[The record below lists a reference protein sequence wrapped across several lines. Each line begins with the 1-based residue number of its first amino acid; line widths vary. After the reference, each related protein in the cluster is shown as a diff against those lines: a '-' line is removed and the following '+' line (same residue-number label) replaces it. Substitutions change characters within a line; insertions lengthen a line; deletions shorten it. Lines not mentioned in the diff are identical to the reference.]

1 MCKSMYIKNDI
12 NNLSDNSFIYNFAEY
27 FKLKEIKKNNYIYF
41 FENKDMIV
49 KIEPSI
55 VEFLLYD
62 GSNREIE
69 YKIKNYFLNKKK
81 HNIEV

>member
-1 MCKSMYIKNDI
+1 
-12 NNLSDNSFIYNFAEY
+12 
-27 FKLKEIKKNNYIYF
+27 
-41 FENKDMIV
+41 MIV

>member
-41 FENKDMIV
+41 LRI
-49 KIEPSI
+49 KI
-55 VEFLLYD
+55 
-62 GSNREIE
+62 
-69 YKIKNYFLNKKK
+69 
-81 HNIEV
+81 